1 MGGPGPGEGEHRGR
15 ETRSVLNG
23 PKRETFPRVASSP
36 SLLIALPGPCP
47 LRWDSEGGCSENQVQ
62 RLGARPAPAELQC
75 CEGGRALEAPGFA
88 TLLPPS
94 HRPPQQVI
102 SVKTGRLAVLLIIH
116 EASSAPIRRA
126 GRGGEAAPAPGENTR
141 LLGACLASREG
152 YRKGGLAC
160 FSHLLCACLTHSN
173 HKLVVPQ

>member
-1 MGGPGPGEGEHRGR
+1 MLWKPSS
-15 ETRSVLNG
+15 ETWGWASPRRAAVL
-23 PKRETFPRVASSP
+23 R
-36 SLLIALPGPCP
+36 
-47 LRWDSEGGCSENQVQ
+47 
-62 RLGARPAPAELQC
+62 
-75 CEGGRALEAPGFA
+75 GGRALEAPGFA

-126 GRGGEAAPAPGENTR
+126 GRGGEAAPAPRENTR
-141 LLGACLASREG
+141 LLGACLASRVG

-160 FSHLLCACLTHSN
+160 FSHLLCACLT
-173 HKLVVPQ
+173 LQPQAGSPSVMLTTLSLLSATQTLQTLQDRDTSDLGSSRPRHEISEVS